1 MPSEA
6 TPAAISGEEI
16 LSVSALNRLARQ
28 ALEQRFPLL
37 WVSGEI
43 SNLRRPASGHV
54 YFALKDENAQVDCVM
69 FRNRSQLV
77 PFRLQDGLR
86 VEARALVTLYEARG
100 GFQLGIET
108 LRQAGIGALFEAF
121 ARLREKLEKEGL
133 FAAERR
139 LPLPRFPRRIGI
151 VTSLQ
156 AAALRDVLA
165 ALERRARHLPV
176 AIYPTLVQGEGAA
189 AGIADAIRTAAER
202 GECDLLIVARGGGSI
217 EDLWAFNEEIVA
229 RAIDACPIPI
239 VSGIGHET
247 DTTIADLVADCR
259 AATPTAAAEL
269 ASAGWFE
276 AQAELRRLANELR
289 HQRGAGCR
297 SACSG
302 SICWRD
308 ACPIPANASAGCAP
322 KPPIS
327 PPGSA
332 AACGKRSSPAARTC
346 KDSRRAWQSAV
357 RTSAMPS
364 ATSTNWPDGCVR
376 PQIGRPDATQAPA
389 AKPRRQPR
397 ASQPAGR
404 ARARLQSGAQAD
416 GSIVRSSAQLD
427 DGDRLR
433 LTFGEGEA
441 ERTSDAKRFFEHLKL
456 LPNEF
461 IPTKM
466 VKYRTPPLTD

>member
-289 HQRGAGCR
+289 HHMQRRLQERMQRVDLLARRLSHPGERLGRLRAETAHLASRLGSSLRQKIVACRTDMQGLETRLAVRRPDIRHAQRDLDELAGR
-297 SACSG
+297 V
-302 SICWRD
+302 R
-308 ACPIPANASAGCAP
+308 
-322 KPPIS
+322 
-327 PPGSA
+327 A
-332 AACGKRSSPAARTC
+332 AA
-346 KDSRRAWQSAV
+346 AV
-357 RTSAMPS
+357 
-364 ATSTNWPDGCVR
+364 GL
-376 PQIGRPDATQAPA
+376 TQH
-389 AKPRRQPR
+389 RH
-397 ASQPAGR
+397 
-404 ARARLQSGAQAD
+404 RLQSLAASLGHLSPQAVLARGFSLVRKSD

-441 ERTSDAKRFFEHLKL
+441 EAQVTRRDSLNT
-456 LPNEF
+456 
-461 IPTKM
+461 
-466 VKYRTPPLTD
+466 

>member
-6 TPAAISGEEI
+6 TPAVISGEEI

-289 HQRGAGCR
+289 HHMQRRLQERMQRVDLLARRLSHPGERLGRLRAETAHLASRLGSSLRQKIVACRTDMQGLETRLAVRRPDIRHAQRDLDELAGR
-297 SACSG
+297 V
-302 SICWRD
+302 R
-308 ACPIPANASAGCAP
+308 
-322 KPPIS
+322 
-327 PPGSA
+327 A
-332 AACGKRSSPAARTC
+332 AA
-346 KDSRRAWQSAV
+346 AV
-357 RTSAMPS
+357 
-364 ATSTNWPDGCVR
+364 GL
-376 PQIGRPDATQAPA
+376 TQH
-389 AKPRRQPR
+389 RH
-397 ASQPAGR
+397 
-404 ARARLQSGAQAD
+404 RLQSLAASLGHLSPQAVLARGFSLVRKSD

-441 ERTSDAKRFFEHLKL
+441 EAQVTRRDSLNT
-456 LPNEF
+456 
-461 IPTKM
+461 
-466 VKYRTPPLTD
+466 